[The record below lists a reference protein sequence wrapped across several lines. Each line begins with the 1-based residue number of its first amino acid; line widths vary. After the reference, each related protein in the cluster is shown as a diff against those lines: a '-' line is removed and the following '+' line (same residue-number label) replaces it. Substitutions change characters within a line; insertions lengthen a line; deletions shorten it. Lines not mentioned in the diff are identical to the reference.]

1 MGGAV
6 PSPQRIRWIGI
17 VVSAALYVAL
27 AVAGLLLFGGWHLWW
42 PFVSA
47 AVAVGV
53 GFLVVWLLF
62 RA

>member
-1 MGGAV
+1 M
-6 PSPQRIRWIGI
+6 PSPQRIRWMGI
-17 VVSAALYVAL
+17 VVSAVLYVAVV
-27 AVAGLLLFGGWHLWW
+27 AVGLVLFDGWRLWW

-47 AVAVGV
+47 AIAVAG

>member
-1 MGGAV
+1 M

-17 VVSAALYVAL
+17 VVSAALYVL
-27 AVAGLLLFGGWHLWW
+27 IAGVGLFVFGGWHLWW

-47 AVAVGV
+47 AIAVAVG
-53 GFLVVWLLF
+53 FFVVWLLF

>member
-1 MGGAV
+1 V

-27 AVAGLLLFGGWHLWW
+27 VAAGLFLFGGWHLWW
-42 PFVSA
+42 PFVA
-47 AVAVGV
+47 AAIAVAG

>member
-1 MGGAV
+1 V
-6 PSPQRIRWIGI
+6 PSPRQIRWTGI
-17 VVSAALYVAL
+17 VVSGALYVAL
-27 AVAGLLLFGGWHLWW
+27 VGAGLLLFGGWHPWW

-47 AVAVGV
+47 VIAVGV

>member
-1 MGGAV
+1 V
-6 PSPQRIRWIGI
+6 PSPRRMRWIGI
-17 VVSAALYVAL
+17 VVSAALYVAMI
-27 AVAGLLLFGGWHLWW
+27 AVGLVFFDGWHLWW

-47 AVAVGV
+47 AIAVVV

>member
-1 MGGAV
+1 M

-17 VVSAALYVAL
+17 IVSVALYVVIA
-27 AVAGLLLFGGWHLWW
+27 AVGLVLLGGWHLWW

-47 AVAVGV
+47 AIAVAL